1 MMDSNN
7 VEDIVISNIQQV
19 KPIHERRNSQVLVHH
34 INEESQFDE
43 NHVETKGEEDG
54 SMMATQFSEH
64 IHRLKPKQS
73 GVTNSAIIAS
83 ETLKR

>member
-64 IHRLKPKQS
+64 IHRLKPTQS
-73 GVTNSAIIAS
+73 GVTNSVLIAS